1 MLFCRGKG
9 LCYNEGILKI
19 SLMIAQIEGKIAGIK
34 GNSVILMVGGIGY
47 QIALSAYTLGKVAG
61 QDQVLFHIHTHVRE
75 DILAL
80 YGFLSEEELLM
91 FELLISIS
99 GIGPKVALSI
109 LSIADVKT
117 IRTAVVNKDPSILTR
132 VSGVGKKTAER
143 VIIELQNKVESVG
156 IEDQESALSGQ
167 DAIEALT
174 SLGYSVT
181 EAREALKLVSPEIK
195 DVSSR
200 VRQALRNLGKKN

>member
-1 MLFCRGKG
+1 M
-9 LCYNEGILKI
+9 CYNEGILKI

-109 LSIADVKT
+109 LSIGVAADLLSKGGT
-117 IRTAVVNKDPSILTR
+117 APRPISSCLTPRRRICARIR
-132 VSGVGKKTAER
+132 
-143 VIIELQNKVESVG
+143 
-156 IEDQESALSGQ
+156 
-167 DAIEALT
+167 
-174 SLGYSVT
+174 
-181 EAREALKLVSPEIK
+181 
-195 DVSSR
+195 
-200 VRQALRNLGKKN
+200 